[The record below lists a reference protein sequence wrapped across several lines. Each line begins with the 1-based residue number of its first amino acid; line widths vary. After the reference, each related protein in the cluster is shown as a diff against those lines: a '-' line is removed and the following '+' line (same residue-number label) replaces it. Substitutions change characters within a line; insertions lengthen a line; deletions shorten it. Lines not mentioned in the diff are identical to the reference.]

1 MNGWH
6 LKSWFLI
13 GSALSVVMCALPIA
27 AQVVPDN
34 TLPKAEQTQVT
45 GNPNFQI
52 DGGARRGGNLFH
64 SFQQFSVPTGGSAF
78 FNNAADVQNI
88 LTRVTGGS
96 ISNINGLIRANG
108 TANLFLINPNGII
121 FGANASLNI
130 GGSFVA
136 STASSI
142 KFADGTEFSAVNPS
156 ASPLLTISV
165 PIGLQFNGR
174 QGDIVQ
180 GAPEKPLNEVGDAG
194 QLLDT
199 AQTVGNAPDGTSF
212 NAISGN
218 IDNANDVDLY
228 QVYLKQ
234 GVPFQASTVGSTN
247 LNTQLFLFDG
257 RGVGLSSNDDIIDGN
272 VQQSTVP
279 LNKPFTSAASG
290 IYYLGISLFPNNPL
304 SPQGYIFGASG
315 EPNGPG
321 SGLPLSGW
329 DANPNGSG
337 SGTYTITL
345 TPQPSLQ
352 VQPGKTLALVGG
364 NVTIERSSLQ
374 ALGGRIELG
383 GVAGEGMVG
392 LNVKGNNINL
402 SFPNDVARA
411 DVSLRNGSG
420 IDVRGA
426 SGSIRMLAQ
435 NINISKSLLRMGI
448 PNDSR
453 LPDSSTEEMELNA
466 TGSITLSRSLLE
478 NRLLGVGTL
487 GSVNLSAGD
496 RISLDHSV
504 LENRLLGVGTLGS
517 VNLSAGDRISLDHS
531 VLENRLLGVGTLG
544 SVNLSAG
551 NRVSL
556 DEAAV
561 YNRVQP
567 TGVGNAGDINI
578 TTGSLS
584 LTDAVLL
591 SGTAGQGNAGN
602 VNINARDTVSFD
614 SSKIYN
620 VVQSTGVGNAG
631 EINIT
636 TGSLFVRGAGAKLT
650 SYTHGQGNASRV
662 NINARDTVSFFDNA
676 SVSTAV
682 ALTNVGN
689 AGEINI
695 TTGSFSLTTGGQI
708 FSLAQLGNSANIN
721 INARDTVSLTQNASL
736 SSISVAPKDS
746 GSVNINAGDSVS
758 IDGDSNIQTRLGW
771 NPSLTPEET
780 DIGHA
785 GDINITTG
793 SLSLTNGSYLNSDT
807 LGQGNAGSVNINAR
821 DRVTIDGEG
830 DLIYGIARNTSGI
843 STQVVSDNF
852 LRHGMGQGGDVRI
865 TTGSLFLTNGG
876 GVNTSTQGL
885 GSAGRVIINARD
897 SVQISGT
904 APILN
909 FPSGVT
915 TSAES
920 GVVGSGGDVIISTG
934 SLSVSDSGTINTNAQ
949 GQGKAGNI
957 QIQAKDAVSFDGA
970 DAISTLDSGGVGRGG
985 DIDITAR
992 SLWLFNGAQLSAS
1005 TAGGGSAGNITL
1017 SADTVGL
1024 SGGGRVLTTTSS
1036 NGRAG
1041 DITVNTPDLQLFGAT
1056 SGLLAGTTGVGDA
1069 GNLTIQPRENG
1080 QSVRVN
1086 LQEGAQI
1093 SASTSSSGRGGT
1105 LAIAAPESIT
1115 LTGNGSII
1123 AAGTDGG
1130 GAGGNLTLR
1139 TGTLGIQN
1147 QAEVTVSSSG
1157 TGSAGNLFVDAN
1169 RIFLNNQGRI
1179 RADTSGGG
1187 GNINLLAPL
1196 ILLRNGSNIS
1206 TNATGNNI
1214 PGGNIKIDTRFIVAG
1229 RNEDSNISANSQD
1242 FRGGNVSINAYSIF
1256 GIQPRLQ
1263 PTPLSDITATGA
1275 NSALNGTINVTTAGI
1290 DPTSGLVEL
1299 PTEFVDPSRLIATG
1313 CPANEGNSFII
1324 TGRGGLPPT
1333 PEQELDDDAEWED
1346 RRRLTVGKHS
1356 PQQPTPHSRNIDTP
1370 NRSADLTAFPKSY
1383 TPIIEATGWQRT
1395 PSGEIILVA
1404 TTPDP
1409 TVQHPLKEAVNCQ
1422 GRQ

>member
-34 TLPKAEQTQVT
+34 TLPTAEQTQVT

-165 PIGLQFNGR
+165 PIGLQFNSQ
-174 QGDIVQ
+174 QGDIAVQ
-180 GAPEKPLNEVGDAG
+180 SAPEKPLNEVGEAG

-212 NAISGN
+212 NGISGN
-218 IDNANDVDLY
+218 FDNANDVDLY

-247 LNTQLFLFDG
+247 LDTQLFLFDG
-257 RGVGLSSNDDIIDGN
+257 RGVGLSSNDDIIDAV

-279 LNKPFTSAASG
+279 LNKPFTPAASG
-290 IYYLGISLFPNNPL
+290 IYYLGISLFPNNSL

-392 LNVKGNNINL
+392 LNVDSNNINL

-496 RISLDHSV
+496 R
-504 LENRLLGVGTLGS
+504 
-517 VNLSAGDRISLDHS
+517 
-531 VLENRLLGVGTLG
+531 
-544 SVNLSAG
+544 
-551 NRVSL
+551 VSL
-556 DEAAV
+556 DRVRV
-561 YNRVQP
+561 YNSVQP
-567 TGVGNAGDINI
+567 TGVGNGGDINI

-584 LTDAVLL
+584 LTNNAWLV

-636 TGSLFVRGAGAKLT
+636 TGSLFVRSNGLT
-650 SYTHGQGNASRV
+650 SFSYGQGNASRV

-676 SVSTAV
+676 SVSTRV
-682 ALTNVGN
+682 VSTGVGN
-689 AGEINI
+689 AGDINI

-708 FSLAQLGNSANIN
+708 LSSGQLGNSANIN

-736 SSISVAPKDS
+736 LSFSQAPNHS
-746 GSVNINAGDSVS
+746 GRVNINAGDSVS
-758 IDGDSNIQTRLGW
+758 IDGDSDIQTRLGP

-793 SLSLTNGSYLNSDT
+793 SFSLTNGSYLNSDT

-843 STQVVSDNF
+843 STRVPSESF
-852 LRHGMGQGGDVRI
+852 FKGEGLGGDVRI

-909 FPSGVT
+909 FRSGVT

-920 GVVGSGGDVIISTG
+920 GAVGSGGDVMISTG
-934 SLSVSDSGTINTNAQ
+934 SLSVSDSGTINTNSQ

-957 QIQAKDAVSFDGA
+957 QIQAKDAVEFDGGN
-970 DAISTLDSGGVGRGG
+970 AISTLEQGGVGRGG
-985 DIDITAR
+985 NIDIAAL

-1005 TAGGGSAGNITL
+1005 TSSGGSAGNITL

-1024 SGGGRVLTTTSS
+1024 SSGGRVLTTTSS

-1041 DITVNTPDLQLFGAT
+1041 DITVNTPDLQLSGAT

-1086 LQEGAQI
+1086 LQGGAQI

-1187 GNINLLAPL
+1187 GNINLQAPL
-1196 ILLRNGSNIS
+1196 ILLRNGSNIT

-1214 PGGNIKIDTRFIVAG
+1214 PGGNIKIDTRFLVAG
-1229 RNEDSNISANSQD
+1229 KSENSDISANSQD

-1256 GIQPRLQ
+1256 GIQPRFQ
-1263 PTPLSDITATGA
+1263 ATSLSDITATGA

-1346 RRRLTVGKHS
+1346 RRRLTVGQHS
-1356 PQQPTPHSRNIDTP
+1356 PQQPTPHTRSTHTP
-1370 NRSADLTAFPKSY
+1370 NRSQQLTPKPKSY

-1409 TVQHPLKEAVNCQ
+1409 TVQHPLNLPVNCQ